1 MQNLAIPLLKIAA
14 FVQIGDAM
22 QTAASFA
29 LRGMKDTKIPM
40 IMNFISY
47 WVVGFSISY
56 ILGVVLDYG
65 TKGVWLGLTVAL
77 LFAGTCQ
84 MLRLL
89 YLTNKFNRLH

>member
-1 MQNLAIPLLKIAA
+1 
-14 FVQIGDAM
+14 M

-65 TKGVWLGLTVAL
+65 TKGVWLGLIVAL
-77 LFAGTCQ
+77 LFAGICQ
-84 MLRLL
+84 MLRLV

>member
-1 MQNLAIPLLKIAA
+1 MIPKGTAKSATSLTCPTFPPRATHLLLPNQIA
-14 FVQIGDAM
+14 
-22 QTAASFA
+22 
-29 LRGMKDTKIPM
+29 TKIPM